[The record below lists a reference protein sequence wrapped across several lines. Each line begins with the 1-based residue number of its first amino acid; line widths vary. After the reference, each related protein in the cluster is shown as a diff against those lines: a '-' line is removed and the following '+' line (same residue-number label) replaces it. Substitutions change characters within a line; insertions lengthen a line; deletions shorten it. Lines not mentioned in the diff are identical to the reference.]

1 MIMTGW
7 CIFAASD
14 FYKPNPITV
23 VAVETETIT
32 EAVSSSGQAD
42 TFTDITEENLPAET
56 ETEAPYQ
63 PAPDEL
69 NLAHYFPEGED
80 TGDLMKSYAGKAF
93 IELMTQ
99 DQIWLEKINDYADI
113 APEKAL
119 SLETT
124 IPKMS
129 STIQKIQIPGQS
141 IPFEICR
148 FVFSMEIIS
157 LSACI
162 PM

>member
-23 VAVETETIT
+23 VAVETETMT

-113 APEKAL
+113 APEKLA
-119 SLETT
+119 SR
-124 IPKMS
+124 IGKPK
-129 STIQKIQIPGQS
+129 
-141 IPFEICR
+141 
-148 FVFSMEIIS
+148 
-157 LSACI
+157 SAVLGNYN
-162 PM
+162 PKDEQHNPEDPNT